1 MTGKDKRYGIM
12 GIEFATSINDYDFSN
27 IPEKMLTSL
36 KESMINTM
44 LFEKMPVFAVVK
56 AGDIIEHQTYWKLI

>member
-1 MTGKDKRYGIM
+1 M

-27 IPEKMLTSL
+27 IPEKMLMAL
-36 KESMINTM
+36 KENMINT
-44 LFEKMPVFAVVK
+44 LFFEKIPAFAVVK